1 MDTKQLPDKAML
13 TAGEVARVAGV
24 SVVWVRRLLSAG
36 KEIKGEKVG
45 RDWVVSRREAL
56 RWLEERGR

>member
-13 TAGEVARVAGV
+13 TTAEVAAAAGV
-24 SVVWVRRLLSAG
+24 SVVWVRRLLTAG
-36 KEIKGEKVG
+36 KQIRGEKVG

-56 RWLEERGR
+56 RWLEARGR